1 MPSSHAPALFP
12 TAGRH
17 NGKNGPCPGRA
28 KPAGRRKRSYT
39 VSTHEANLKNLG
51 LREIIVTAALV
62 ALASGVGL
70 GGGSAAKATA
80 QVSPSP
86 TASTSPSP
94 TPVPTPI
101 PTPKE
106 SLTPDEI
113 LSRAEDALRANPD
126 PPYILYKMHEVFVH
140 HGATHEYDYQVWYRS
155 DGKGLMQNLAPGRRG
170 KNETI
175 FGYPFPSAPDNNI
188 LLYATP
194 PPTTAPPP
202 PVGTPAPGS
211 THVPVVEQVRASG
224 DRYYVV
230 SYAGL
235 ESYESHPVYHLTLRA
250 VTDPNKHPWRDLWV
264 DTDTFQV
271 WKAHADA
278 GGSSGPLSGHAAA
291 DVEFAP
297 IGNYWMVKQATADG
311 EGRFGFISDSG
322 HYEYYFSD
330 FGFPNTLPDWY
341 FDEAQ
346 FDKHNP

>member
-1 MPSSHAPALFP
+1 VD
-12 TAGRH
+12 GE
-17 NGKNGPCPGRA
+17 
-28 KPAGRRKRSYT
+28 KRSYT
-39 VSTHEANLKNLG
+39 VSTSKEKMKTSLHKTMVAAFISLVLFAG
-51 LREIIVTAALV
+51 RGPSGAVHAATQVTPSP
-62 ALASGVGL
+62 LAS
-70 GGGSAAKATA
+70 
-80 QVSPSP
+80 
-86 TASTSPSP
+86 ASSSP
-94 TPVPTPI
+94 TPPPTPI

-113 LSRAEDALRANPD
+113 LSRAEATLRANPD
-126 PPYILYKMHEVFVH
+126 PPYITYKMHEIFVH
-140 HGATHEYDYQVWYRS
+140 HGKTHDYNYQVWYRS

-170 KNETI
+170 RNETF

-194 PPTTAPPP
+194 APTTAPPP

-211 THVPVVEQVRASG
+211 THVPVVEQVHASG

-235 ESYESHPVYHLTLRA
+235 ESYENHPVYHLTLRA
-250 VTDPNKHPWRDLWV
+250 VIDPNKHPWRDLWV
-264 DTDTFQV
+264 DTTTFQV

-278 GGSSGPLSGHAAA
+278 GGSSGPLSGHAVAY
-291 DVEFAP
+291 VEFAP
-297 IGNYWMVKQATADG
+297 IGNFWMVKQATADG
-311 EGRFGFISDSG
+311 EGRFGFISDSA